1 MRDPDCTVK
10 RDANVSAVRSSIS
23 SYSNAD
29 YDIRNNLVGDA
40 VYEEPFKV
48 QSRIVNPLVSGW
60 MIAGKT
66 YFRSGEPFS
75 VVNSNV
81 VAGFPTLATIPGT
94 TLMPQ
99 VSGFQLTNTC
109 GSNPH
114 AAVNAPCLDSA
125 QYEGADQST
134 FGNLRRNSFYGP
146 HYANTDATLTKEIV
160 KAEGLTLTL
169 GAQAYNIFNHP
180 NFGNPNNTIG
190 DGSFG
195 SITSIQAPP
204 TSPYGLFQGAAI
216 TQRVLVVTGKITF

>member
-109 GSNPH
+109 GAILMRRSMLR
-114 AAVNAPCLDSA
+114 AWI
-125 QYEGADQST
+125 
-134 FGNLRRNSFYGP
+134 RRN
-146 HYANTDATLTKEIV
+146 TKERI
-160 KAEGLTLTL
+160 KARLVICAGIRFTVRTMQHGCDTDE
-169 GAQAYNIFNHP
+169 ANCQSR
-180 NFGNPNNTIG
+180 
-190 DGSFG
+190 GSDSHAG
-195 SITSIQAPP
+195 CAS
-204 TSPYGLFQGAAI
+204 
-216 TQRVLVVTGKITF
+216 V